1 MREIAGLLAFV
12 VMPGARGFKAFKIR
26 IKSLQIRQI
35 INPVRSEAHGVTDK
49 LAPDHAFD
57 PALRG
62 GIRHGKKQPKGYRTI
77 HCFWGDAKC
86 ESMGD
91 FSCCRSAL
99 TVAAKCLGDSR
110 QNAK

>member
-1 MREIAGLLAFV
+1 M
-12 VMPGARGFKAFKIR
+12 GFKAFEIG

-62 GIRHGKKQPKGYRTI
+62 GICHGKKQREAARVSIVFGVTQ
-77 HCFWGDAKC
+77 
-86 ESMGD
+86 SMNLWTAFPPA
-91 FSCCRSAL
+91 FSF
-99 TVAAKCLGDSR
+99 
-110 QNAK
+110 Q

>member
-1 MREIAGLLAFV
+1 
-12 VMPGARGFKAFKIR
+12 MPGPRGFKAFKIR

-62 GIRHGKKQPKGYRTI
+62 GIRHGKKQLKAT
-77 HCFWGDAKC
+77 
-86 ESMGD
+86 
-91 FSCCRSAL
+91 AL
-99 TVAAKCLGDSR
+99 FIVFGVTQSVNLWTTFPPAGAR
-110 QNAK
+110 